1 MMVITPMIARM
12 ATTFTMMI
20 MKLVMMMMMMMGEI
34 TVSSAVS
41 FEGEPPQGRETIHS
55 EPSSLPANANIRN
68 HERCSSE
75 DKGGEIEQ

>member
-1 MMVITPMIARM
+1 MIVITPMIARM

-20 MKLVMMMMMMMGEI
+20 MKLVMMMMMMGEI

>member
-20 MKLVMMMMMMMGEI
+20 MKLVMMMMMMGEI

>member
-20 MKLVMMMMMMMGEI
+20 MKLVMMMMMMGEI

-41 FEGEPPQGRETIHS
+41 FEGEPPRGRETIHS
-55 EPSSLPANANIRN
+55 EPSSLPANANIRS